1 MAPAMPRLRGCRP
14 LPSLSVNTARS
25 AVSCPAMHI
34 AAPKLLERLRSKV
47 VLLTA
52 ATIANTAPPIAVK
65 HNRVSYYFGAA
76 LNASAIAGNNAP
88 TVFRSAATAGAGSSM
103 WKTLL
108 QLLLLFVLCCSAWS
122 APACSSAALQ
132 QLTVSSRAQALALAI
147 YTSCEGGNFEVKWVG
162 VVELS
167 NVIAVGANTTLEII
181 GADQQATIS
190 GSNATSLF
198 EVAANGS
205 LHLQGLTLSDG
216 FVNDSISTGGAI
228 TLQSHASLT
237 VVACTFE
244 RNAAVFGGS
253 IYIADKDFTAADAT
267 LSAGLVT
274 LQNSSFSNCAAAE
287 SGGVVWLGNA
297 RQLITSGSVFEQNRC
312 TWGG

>member
-1 MAPAMPRLRGCRP
+1 LRGTSTNGFPKVTR
-14 LPSLSVNTARS
+14 
-25 AVSCPAMHI
+25 HI
-34 AAPKLLERLRSKV
+34 INEPCKTL
-47 VLLTA
+47 
-52 ATIANTAPPIAVK
+52 
-65 HNRVSYYFGAA
+65 YYC
-76 LNASAIAGNNAP
+76 
-88 TVFRSAATAGAGSSM
+88 SAATAGAGSSM

-132 QLTVSSRAQALALAI
+132 QLIVSSRAQALALAI
-147 YTSCEGGNFEVKWVG
+147 YTSCEGGNFEVKWLG

-167 NVIAVGANTTLEII
+167 NVIAVGANTTLNIV
-181 GADQQATIS
+181 GADQQATVS
-190 GSNATSLF
+190 GGNATSLF
-198 EVAANGS
+198 QVAANGS
-205 LHLQGLTLSDG
+205 LHLQELTLSDG

-244 RNAAVFGGS
+244 RNVAVFGGS
-253 IYIADKDFTAADAT
+253 IYIADKDFTASDAT

-312 TWGG
+312 TWGGGKRRRQLLCVYSICHARTASHAALMHYNTTFLNCCLLLLVQVSSTRTQPRS